1 MNTLLYT
8 PCVAAV
14 ATVGREMGGIKAAAL
29 LVIYAG
35 DSVYSAKYPNTGIG
49 ITECSA
55 NEKIDYCSIMPIIKN

>member
-1 MNTLLYT
+1 MANDGGTIRIKMNPRYLTIL
-8 PCVAAV
+8 
-14 ATVGREMGGIKAAAL
+14 AAAL

-49 ITECSA
+49 ITECYA